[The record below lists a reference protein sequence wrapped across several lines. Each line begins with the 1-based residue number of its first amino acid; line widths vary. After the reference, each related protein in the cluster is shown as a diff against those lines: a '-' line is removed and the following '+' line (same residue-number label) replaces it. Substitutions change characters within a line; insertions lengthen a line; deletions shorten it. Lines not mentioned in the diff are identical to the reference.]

1 MYTAKQIM
9 QERISFKPM
18 TKKQFKKLEAHFK
31 KLYPECIDKDLC
43 YVKNNY
49 YRFYLELH
57 TNRPGF
63 YSTTSYLSRRS
74 NDLKASKEI
83 SFEEFDFEDEFILP
97 AKWCVKRDTHEK
109 SLILS
114 EWANKVSD
122 TFAHTSYS
130 EFNFIHSENVDIHSF
145 SPRSS
150 EKQEGFT
157 EITFEQ
163 FKKYVLNQ
171 NNMNKKIIG
180 YKCPTSLFRDLI
192 KEGTVYKSTNSS
204 TTHVYGDYIPDDKQV
219 TADRFKLPA
228 EIVETWEP
236 VYEEQFKAGDWVV
249 VLPEDSYYN
258 NCEQGKAQKI
268 IDLNSSGSITLEFSN
283 GTLKSYSKVRR
294 ATPEEISEAQTKVV
308 RMGGENGFDLVI
320 KGDKVFHKTDDITLY
335 VEDIYETYNDLLSPK
350 EISKGSQYAFHP
362 KDLIIKKTGCQNKDT
377 MLTEWLAL
385 YEMIKK

>member
-18 TKKQFKKLEAHFK
+18 TEEQFKKLEAHFK
-31 KLYPECIDKDLC
+31 KLYPKCIDEDLC
-43 YVKNNY
+43 YVKDNY
-49 YRFYLELH
+49 YRFYLELGS
-57 TNRPGF
+57 NRAGF
-63 YSTTSYLSRRS
+63 YSEYSYLSRRFS
-74 NDLKASKEI
+74 DLKATKEI

-114 EWANKVSD
+114 EWANKDSNTD
-122 TFAHTSYS
+122 GHEGYS

-145 SPRSS
+145 SPRS
-150 EKQEGFT
+150 EGKQKGFT

-163 FKKYVLNQ
+163 FKKYILK
-171 NNMNKKIIG
+171 MDKKIIG
-180 YKCPTSLFRDLI
+180 YICPMDLYSQNGLGLKQGDI
-192 KEGTVYKSTNSS
+192 LIQKQYVNHWYVKSPNDTF
-204 TTHVYGDYIPDDKQV
+204 T
-219 TADRFKLPA
+219 LPF
-228 EIVETWEP
+228 ELVKTWEP
-236 VYEEQFKAGDWVV
+236 VYESKFKAGEWVV
-249 VLPEDSYYN
+249 FEA
-258 NCEQGKAQKI
+258 E
-268 IDLNSSGSITLEFSN
+268 
-283 GTLKSYSKVRR
+283 KVRKAWGNLYTKVWNKNHVLQIIEIFGDNLVFEIGSNDSKCFR
-294 ATPEEISEAQTKVV
+294 HATKEEIEIAQTKTV
-308 RMGGENGFDLVI
+308 RMGGVNGFDLVI
-320 KGDKVFHKTDDITLY
+320 KGNKVFHNSDDITLY